1 MRKFY
6 ITNFIYLVLVVA
18 TVLVG
23 CTHTVT
29 ETPTDTAPSKLD
41 PKPVGVVSSESS
53 APAESTE
60 ESKGETSSQVEIGSK
75 LDPEKPTA
83 PAKDEKPA
91 TSTVQK
97 PNKVNKPSN
106 NVSSKPQNN
115 SAAEE
120 DEFLTIKHD
129 IKNIEKLAVKYINEY
144 RVAEGKP
151 AATLI
156 YGKAYQYAKLRS
168 QQLVT
173 DFSHDTGNVRA
184 VAEQLKYGKYVELD
198 YSSWEPKVIEELKA
212 EGLWNPDE
220 YSYWQ
225 APGSEGIGM
234 STQNWDY
241 YTDDVIARRIAKG
254 YHDSPGHWSYIGG
267 EKVKFITVGITVKQG
282 IVYDCTHVLL
292 SDEYN

>member
-60 ESKGETSSQVEIGSK
+60 ESKGETSSQAEIGSK

-83 PAKDEKPA
+83 PTKDEKPS

-115 SAAEE
+115 TASEE

-168 QQLVT
+168 QQLT
-173 DFSHDTGNVRA
+173 TNFRHDPQDEHDA
-184 VAEQLKYGKYVELD
+184 AQQIKYGELTTTED
-198 YSSWEPKVIEELKA
+198 SYYDIE
-212 EGLWNPDE
+212 NDE
-220 YSYWQ
+220 VVYTGEKITSYTR
-225 APGSEGIGM
+225 PGSEGIGM

-267 EKVKFITVGITVKQG
+267 EKIKFITVGITVKQG